1 MYEDIIELLIFCASL
16 PIAIITIAFGS
27 EYFTFGDEEAN
38 YQLEEQRTLDKLTTV
53 KSAKKSARQ
62 PRYDRPRNREDAIAN
77 KFELDE
83 IHSKINLYDVDYDI
97 DYEEDVEASKRVKL
111 RVELLKILDRVVRY
125 RDEWTISCGTGIFI
139 ISALAVHYASYNAD
153 KFIADSSFLSHS
165 YTMAL
170 LLSNPLLILLWY
182 LSFRRASSLFDHHL
196 QKRRYE

>member
-27 EYFTFGDEEAN
+27 EYFTFGDEENN
-38 YQLEEQRTLDKLTTV
+38 YQLEEQRTLDKLATE
-53 KSAKKSARQ
+53 KSARQ
-62 PRYDRPRNREDAIAN
+62 LRYDRPRNREDAIAN

-83 IHSKINLYDVDYDI
+83 VHSKINLYDVDYDI
-97 DYEEDVEASKRVKL
+97 DYEENAEASKWVKL
-111 RVELLKILDRVVRY
+111 RLELLKILDRVVRY
-125 RDEWTISCGTGIFI
+125 RDEWTIFCGAGIFI
-139 ISALAVHYASYNAD
+139 ISAFAVHYASYNAD